1 MIDFSSAD
9 ELIAHLRAEGVKGE
23 RFATRFILV
32 QGCRAW
38 DDLVLKLTYE
48 VDRVARLSEFCS
60 GPDVF
65 PDITRLQK
73 YLKEEVSGCRSV
85 LLIPLAECIRLDPES
100 AEVIRSLAEWPAEKI
115 RRLYIPLLSAE
126 EFFFPEISRVSR
138 YREGLL
144 PDIWCLRGEG
154 SSEIIVAPFP
164 AGSGERPVAEGIKEY
179 LSRWERGSVRKV
191 WLVTAMA
198 AWLPVRQVWSECRV
212 RVYPSSF
219 DYVRRNVGWEEL
231 REEWGSPGDWEWLA
245 DQVREGDSL
254 DRVAGRLLNV
264 AGYNAQQLFTLWQD
278 LDERGRWLVWLW
290 SKARSRPDSYLHH
303 VLRKSNGLGD
313 FSYNAIMTIFALP
326 RSLSFSR
333 ERKELLER
341 LGVNLM
347 PAEFW
352 ERYRELADPLDRVAV
367 LTDVSAAEQEQLVL
381 CAGELLAKYSPDLWW
396 DYLEVAFPKL
406 AWYLQPPLTGDDFV
420 DAYFPTYNRCRVK
433 DQADEKLAALISKW
447 AEHQLLWSYPTRS
460 ELLAKQRTAGGRML
474 WVDAMGAEWTG
485 LLTQL
490 LARSGQVECEV
501 SIARANLPTTTEA
514 NREWEAHEDVVRGL
528 DDIAHHYAY
537 QFPQSYLKA
546 LEVIED
552 VAYRALALLAQYPVV
567 VITSDHGLSRF
578 AATSNLRV
586 EAPDGAAVEPRG
598 RYARLLED
606 SFDTSNN
613 KLWVMEEGIAYL
625 LTHSRFRGGSGNL
638 GEIHSGAAPEEC
650 LTPVIVVRKTS
661 IDAQPRFDL
670 VTEPIKLNAKGDG
683 TLTLRCNRKVASVEL
698 RVAGQALPG
707 KSGAELTWSFTLKG
721 WKAGKY
727 TGKLYCNNQLVGEI
741 AFEATRG
748 IVQDDLGL

>member
-1 MIDFSSAD
+1 MIDFNSVD

-65 PDITRLQK
+65 PDMTRLQK
-73 YLKEEVSGCRSV
+73 YLKEEASGCHSV

-100 AEVIRSLAEWPAEKI
+100 AEVIRYLAEWPAEKI

-144 PDIWCLRGEG
+144 PDIWSLRGEG

-164 AGSGERPVAEGIKEY
+164 AGSGERPEAEGIKEY
-179 LSRWERGSVRKV
+179 LSQWERGSVRKV
-191 WLVTAMA
+191 WLITAMA
-198 AWLPVRQVWSECRV
+198 AWLPVRRVWSECRV

-219 DYVRRNVGWEEL
+219 DYVRRNVSWEEL

-254 DRVAGRLLNV
+254 DLVAGRLLNV

-290 SKARSRPDSYLHH
+290 SKARSRPGSYLHH
-303 VLRKSNGLGD
+303 VLGRSSGLSD

-367 LTDVSAAEQEQLVL
+367 LTDLSVAEREQLVL
-381 CAGELLAKYSPDLWW
+381 CAGELLAGYAPDLWW
-396 DYLEVAFPKL
+396 EYLEVAFSKL
-406 AWYLQPPLTGDDFV
+406 TWYLQPAISGDEFV
-420 DAYFPTYNRCRVK
+420 DAYFSAYNRCRLK
-433 DQADEKLAALISKW
+433 DRADEELAILISKW
-447 AEHQLLWSYPTRS
+447 ADQQLLWSYPTRS
-460 ELLAKQRTAGGRML
+460 DLLARQRSAGAKIL
-474 WVDAMGAEWTG
+474 WVDAMGAEWMG

-490 LARSGQVECEV
+490 LTMSGQVECEV
-501 SIARANLPTTTEA
+501 IIARANLPTITEA
-514 NREWEAHEDVVRGL
+514 NREWEDGEEVMRGL

-546 LEVIED
+546 VEVIEE
-552 VAYRALALLAQYPVV
+552 VAYRAQVFLSQCPAV

-578 AATSNLRV
+578 AATSEAKV
-586 EAPDGAAVEPRG
+586 EAPEGARVEVRG
-598 RYARLLED
+598 RYAFLQED
-606 SFDTSNN
+606 NLDGSHNDM
-613 KLWVMEEGIAYL
+613 WVMEEGAAYL
-625 LTHSRFRGGSGNL
+625 LTHNRFRGGSASP
-638 GEIHSGAAPEEC
+638 GEVHSGATPEEC
-650 LTPVIVVRKTS
+650 LTPVIIVRKTS
-661 IDAQPRFDL
+661 AETQPRFEL
-670 VTEPIKLNAKGDG
+670 VTAKVKLNARGEG
-683 TLTLRCNRKVASVEL
+683 VLTVSCNRKVAGVEL
-698 RVAGQALPG
+698 RVAGRVLPG
-707 KSGAELTWSFTLKG
+707 QSTADFTWSFPLKG

-727 TGKLYCNNQLVGEI
+727 TGKLYSASQLVGEI
-741 AFEATRG
+741 AFEAVKG
-748 IVQDDLGL
+748 IIQNDLGL